1 MLVEK
6 PASNQLALHLTKLLT
21 DLSSLGSVLTP
32 PLKLVRSVLSMTK
45 IRCRDPRSSV
55 LGPRTCTSSPVESA
69 APVLLFG
76 RTLARGPPTG
86 LRPTSLA
93 WSIRPKTPFDADSH
107 VIFCKHLNT
116 PIMGYYHTA
125 NLLGLRGKA
134 FLKIMWNQIRDQ

>member
-1 MLVEK
+1 MLVEQT
-6 PASNQLALHLTKLLT
+6 ASNQVALHLPKLLHDFT
-21 DLSSLGSVLTP
+21 AFCSTGP
-32 PLKLVRSVLSMTK
+32 PLHNLVLCVLSVTE
-45 IRCRDPRSSV
+45 ICCRDPRSSV

-93 WSIRPKTPFDADSH
+93 WPIRPKTPFDADSH

-116 PIMGYYHTA
+116 PIMGYYHAA